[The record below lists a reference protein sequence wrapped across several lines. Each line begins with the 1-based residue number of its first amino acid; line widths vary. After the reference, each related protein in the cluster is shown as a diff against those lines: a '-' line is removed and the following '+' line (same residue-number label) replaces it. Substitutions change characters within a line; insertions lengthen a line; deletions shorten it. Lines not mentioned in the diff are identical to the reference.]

1 MTHSCSG
8 PARTLAATAILGL
21 ALAATPALADP
32 PPSHGHAPVQPHRDT
47 DGSLK
52 RGPHFELIT
61 GNWAGYA
68 VANFQTGQKYTAAR
82 ASWLVAPVV
91 FGPTLSD
98 GSDEYAAS
106 WVGIGGYC
114 TDALCS
120 GADPTL
126 IQLGTTS
133 EVAPDGTTTYSAWYE
148 MLPQP
153 PVAIPLEI
161 HANDQVT
168 AALEC
173 VGACVGKKQPWTLTM
188 TDLTTN
194 QSWSHTVTYASS
206 LLSAE
211 WIEEAPVMGGILP
224 LANFTVA
231 PFAQAGANGS
241 YPSITLADNGIL
253 MGDPWGQIGWLSEP
267 GAFNAFNVCYA
278 FLAFTPCPT
287 P

>member
-1 MTHSCSG
+1 MDHLRFA
-8 PARTLAATAILGL
+8 PVAALAATALFGF
-21 ALAATPALADP
+21 ALAAPALADP
-32 PPSHGHAPVQPHRDT
+32 PSLHGHSPVQAHRNN
-47 DGSLK
+47 DGTLK

-68 VANFQTGQKYTAAR
+68 VGNFQTGQKYTAAR
-82 ASWLVAPVV
+82 ATWIVAPVA
-91 FGPTLSD
+91 FGATLSD
-98 GSDEYAAS
+98 GSDEFAAS

-120 GADPTL
+120 GVDSSL

-133 EVAPDGTTTYSAWYE
+133 EVAPDGTATYSAWYE
-148 MLPQP
+148 ALPQP
-153 PVAIPLEI
+153 PVAIPLAI

-173 VGACVGKKQPWTLTM
+173 AGACLGKKQAWMLTM
-188 TDLTTN
+188 TNLSTN
-194 QSWSHTVTYASS
+194 QSWSHPVAYASS

-211 WIEEAPVMGGILP
+211 WIEEAPVLGGILP
-224 LANFTVA
+224 LADFNVA
-231 PFAQAGANGS
+231 SFARASADGG

-253 MGDPWGQIGWLSEP
+253 MADPWGQIGWLSEP

-278 FLAFTPCPT
+278 FEAFTPCPT